1 MKFALLAGVLLAL
14 GCADPAPSSSPIA
27 VEHAA
32 YIGGGNIDCWTG
44 IDGYLEAAY
53 LGPMAGTTNTY
64 NLYVV
69 PFRAGSGTPDDPY
82 YTPEVY
88 YQIYGDGINGGHSP
102 QCWAD
107 TPIAWSENPPG
118 YGYSL
123 RDVRKHVLVRARHV
137 LRVHL
142 AARVELHR
150 RAPRTTRRG
159 VLVHVHERR
168 RRLEPSRLQLLLR
181 HRRTLILKGET
192 S

>member
-1 MKFALLAGVLLAL
+1 MKFALLAGVLLTL

-123 RDVRKHVLVRARHV
+123 RDVRNMFSSALGTSYASIWLHVWNSTAV
-137 LRVHL
+137 LHGQPGEECWYMYTSDV
-142 AARVELHR
+142 ADWNQADCSFYY
-150 RAPRTTRRG
+150 AIG
-159 VLVHVHERR
+159 G
-168 RRLEPSRLQLLLR
+168 PSF
-181 HRRTLILKGET
+181 
-192 S
+192 